1 VVKCIEI
8 KDMRKEFI
16 KELLVALVKAKP
28 EDISVDLIMSFLEDI
43 LRYLDNEEDKDYK
56 MNQQFV
62 GMKELFRGYVVIMWE
77 GTNEN
82 SDKYRV
88 MNKIVVNKCVN
99 FYVQCWKKRNETYHD
114 EGKQRERIKKWY
126 ENEINK
132 AKSSEIRQLR
142 DYAQKFKLNE
152 ERSSTE
158 MMKVWIKNLKE
169 LEKKIGEVSKNDIRR
184 YMSAREI

>member
-1 VVKCIEI
+1 
-8 KDMRKEFI
+8 M
-16 KELLVALVKAKP
+16 
-28 EDISVDLIMSFLEDI
+28 
-43 LRYLDNEEDKDYK
+43 
-56 MNQQFV
+56 
-62 GMKELFRGYVVIMWE
+62 
-77 GTNEN
+77 
-82 SDKYRV
+82 
-88 MNKIVVNKCVN
+88 VNKCVN

-126 ENEINK
+126 ENEMNK

-142 DYAQKFKLNE
+142 DYTQKFKLNE

-184 YMSAREI
+184 YMSVREI

>member
-1 VVKCIEI
+1 
-8 KDMRKEFI
+8 
-16 KELLVALVKAKP
+16 
-28 EDISVDLIMSFLEDI
+28 
-43 LRYLDNEEDKDYK
+43 
-56 MNQQFV
+56 
-62 GMKELFRGYVVIMWE
+62 
-77 GTNEN
+77 
-82 SDKYRV
+82 

-126 ENEINK
+126 ENKMNK

-184 YMSAREI
+184 YISAREI

>member
-1 VVKCIEI
+1 
-8 KDMRKEFI
+8 
-16 KELLVALVKAKP
+16 
-28 EDISVDLIMSFLEDI
+28 
-43 LRYLDNEEDKDYK
+43 
-56 MNQQFV
+56 
-62 GMKELFRGYVVIMWE
+62 MKELFRGYVVIMWE

-132 AKSSEIRQLR
+132 AKSSEIR
-142 DYAQKFKLNE
+142 
-152 ERSSTE
+152 
-158 MMKVWIKNLKE
+158 
-169 LEKKIGEVSKNDIRR
+169 
-184 YMSAREI
+184 